1 MLEHAGGAPLEG
13 TALSFPGDETL
24 VLGLNV
30 QSTGQG
36 HASAFNPLL
45 AERLGI
51 KAERIEHRHGD
62 SAMEVAG
69 YASVGS
75 RSALTLSHPP
85 VKTPQ
90 AMLAKSQTIAPPAP
104 ETAGNSTANPPRTP
118 PTALN

>member
-51 KAERIEHRHGD
+51 KAERIEHRHGA

-69 YASVGS
+69 YFPAGTRSRTTPSPRPTKNVEGMLSKSKTISAAPLASAG
-75 RSALTLSHPP
+75 
-85 VKTPQ
+85 TPIPQ
-90 AMLAKSQTIAPPAP
+90 
-104 ETAGNSTANPPRTP
+104 RR
-118 PTALN
+118 